1 MWNKVN
7 AQKLATELKIL
18 RGKKGWNQSTLATK
32 SGVST
37 ACIQFIEQNY
47 DQRQP
52 RPITLIKIANAL
64 EIKEEELLKYIR

>member
-1 MWNKVN
+1 MWNKST

-18 RGKKGWNQSTLATK
+18 RGKKGWTQSQLATK

-37 ACIQFIEQNY
+37 ASVQFIEQNF

-52 RPITLIKIANAL
+52 RPITLMKLAKAL
-64 EIKEEELLKYIR
+64 EVKEETLLKYIR

>member
-1 MWNKVN
+1 MWGKIT

-18 RGKKGWNQSTLATK
+18 RGRKGWTQSQLATK
-32 SGVST
+32 SGVSV
-37 ACIQFIEQNY
+37 ASIQFIEQNF

-52 RPITLIKIANAL
+52 RVETLIKIANAL